1 MVSANVQV
9 ALCEAIRG
17 RERLDRV
24 NANIPDEL
32 TWRREARRIQ
42 RALGKVVAP

>member
-1 MVSANVQV
+1 VVSANVQA

-32 TWRREARRIQ
+32 TWRHEAHCMA
-42 RALGKVVAP
+42 RALGVGVST